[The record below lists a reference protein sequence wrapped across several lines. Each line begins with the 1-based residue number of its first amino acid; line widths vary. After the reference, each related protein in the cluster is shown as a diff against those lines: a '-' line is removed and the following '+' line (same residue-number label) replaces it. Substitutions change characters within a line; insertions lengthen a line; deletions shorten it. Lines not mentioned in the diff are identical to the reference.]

1 MKRSAIEHHNL
12 LRFTIIVKDYKRA
25 KIDIIWYH
33 IFLDMNIKKDLMY

>member
-1 MKRSAIEHHNL
+1 MKRSAIENHNL
-12 LRFTIIVKDYKRA
+12 LRLIIVKDYKRA